1 MVTGTVNAVLAA
13 NILFPIEDT
22 AGTRH
27 DLEATVDTGFTGYLT
42 LPKTQILSLGLRY
55 LYSHAVTLGDGTTV
69 LTNIHQATVGWDGT
83 SKTVEVIE
91 SEVFPLVGMRMMV
104 GYQLR
109 VDVVIGGTVE
119 IEQRP

>member
-1 MVTGTVNAVLAA
+1 MVTGTVNARLAP
-13 NILFPIEDT
+13 NIYFPIEDA

-42 LPKTQILSLGLRY
+42 LPRNQILSLGLRY
-55 LYSHAVTLGDGTTV
+55 LYHHAVTLGDGTAV
-69 LTNIHQATVGWDGT
+69 VRHIYEATVGWDGI

-91 SEVFPLVGMRMMV
+91 SEVSPLIGMRMMA

-109 VDVVIGGTVE
+109 IDVVVGGAVE